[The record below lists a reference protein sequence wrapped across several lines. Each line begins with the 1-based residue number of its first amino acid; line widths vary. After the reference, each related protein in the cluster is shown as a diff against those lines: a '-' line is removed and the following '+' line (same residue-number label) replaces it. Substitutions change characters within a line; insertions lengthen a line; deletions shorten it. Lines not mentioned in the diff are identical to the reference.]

1 MCGQQVV
8 REEDTAD
15 IKCVNPHCPA
25 QRIRTIEY
33 FAGRD
38 AMDIKVLGAS
48 YVEALV
54 NEGYLKDYSDLYDLK
69 NFREELIEKGLVG
82 KEKNTDRILQ
92 AIEES
97 KKNSV
102 DKLLTGLGISNVG
115 KTTAKAIMRHFESL
129 HALAGADYETLTA
142 IQDVGPTTAQ
152 SIVSFFEQE
161 ENRCMLQRLT
171 EAGVNMI
178 AKKEEGA
185 SDVFAGLTFVITGTL
200 PNLDR
205 KEAQALIEKNG
216 GKVTGSVSKKTD
228 YLLAGE
234 AAGSKLTKAGELGI
248 PVISEEEL
256 YKMIGI

>member
-1 MCGQQVV
+1 MPCPLQILNLRGYLASIG
-8 REEDTAD
+8 DT
-15 IKCVNPHCPA
+15 
-25 QRIRTIEY
+25 
-33 FAGRD
+33 
-38 AMDIKVLGAS
+38 L
-48 YVEALV
+48 VEGLV
-54 NEGYLKDYSDLYDLK
+54 KEGYLKSYADIYSLK
-69 NFREELIEKGLVG
+69 NHREELIEKGVIG

-115 KTTAKAIMRHFESL
+115 KTTAKVIMRHFESL
-129 HALAGADYETLTA
+129 HALAEADYETLTA

-152 SIVSFFEQE
+152 SIVSFFAQG
-161 ENRCMLQRLT
+161 ENRRMLQKLT
-171 EAGVNMI
+171 DAGVNMI
-178 AKKEEGA
+178 AEKEEGA

-205 KEAQALIEKNG
+205 KEAQSLIEKNG

-256 YKMIGI
+256 YKMMGI